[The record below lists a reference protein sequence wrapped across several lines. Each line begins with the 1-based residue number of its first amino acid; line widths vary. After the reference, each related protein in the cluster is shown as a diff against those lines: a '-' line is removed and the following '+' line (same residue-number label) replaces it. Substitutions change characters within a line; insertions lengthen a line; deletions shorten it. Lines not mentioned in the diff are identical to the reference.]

1 MIPKRIEMP
10 VQVEEIL
17 GKLREHGYEAFAV
30 GGCVRD
36 AILGRIPGD
45 WDITTS
51 AHPEEV
57 KQVFGHTIDTGLQHG
72 TVTVMRDHIGYEI
85 TTYRIDGEYEDGR
98 HPKEVVFTAEL
109 REDLRRRD
117 FTINAMAYSHETGI
131 VDIFGGAEDL
141 AARRI
146 RCVGDAG
153 ERFTEDALRIL
164 RAVRFSAQL
173 GFSIEKKTWQALCEL
188 APSLVHVSKE
198 RVQVELTKTLLS
210 DRPEFIWK
218 TEAAG
223 LAPYISKTFP
233 EVFAAWKKQKSCA
246 KQSLKEK
253 ICSKD
258 VPAADKD
265 AIKTETVAQQGH
277 MFVKHECETDM
288 AGEISAA
295 AAHLPAEKALRWS
308 YFLAPAGEGT
318 CVRVLREL
326 KMDNDTIDK
335 AKILSR
341 FAFTQMEPEE
351 SAVRHAMSAME
362 DAVFDWLLL
371 LQEVLMPERM
381 DTVEMVRSLARQ
393 IRERGDCIRLKTLAV
408 TGKDLIQAGIQPG
421 PALGKTLHLL
431 FEKVL
436 ENPAWNEK
444 ERLLAEVEVLKQSQN
459 AKTSKA

>member
-117 FTINAMAYSHETGI
+117 FTINAMAYSHETGL
-131 VDIFGGAEDL
+131 VDIFGGTEDL

-173 GFSIEKKTWQALCEL
+173 GFSIEEMTWQALCEL

-210 DRPEFIWK
+210 DRPEYIWK

-233 EVFAAWKKQKSCA
+233 EVFAAWKDRKR
-246 KQSLKEK
+246 
-253 ICSKD
+253 
-258 VPAADKD
+258 
-265 AIKTETVAQQGH
+265 
-277 MFVKHECETDM
+277 
-288 AGEISAA
+288 ISGA
-295 AAHLPAEKALRWS
+295 AAHLPAEKALRWA
-308 YFLAPAGEGT
+308 YFLAPAGEES

-341 FAFTQMEPEE
+341 FAFTQIEPEE
-351 SAVRHAMSAME
+351 VSVRRAMSAME
-362 DAVFDWLLL
+362 DMVFDWLLL

-381 DTVEMVRSLARQ
+381 DAVEMVRSLAKQ

-459 AKTSKA
+459 AGTSKA

>member
-51 AHPEEV
+51 AYPEEV

-131 VDIFGGAEDL
+131 VDIFGGTEDL

-173 GFSIEKKTWQALCEL
+173 GFSIEEMTWQALCGL

-210 DRPEFIWK
+210 DRPEYIWK

-233 EVFAAWKKQKSCA
+233 EVFAAWKERKR
-246 KQSLKEK
+246 
-253 ICSKD
+253 
-258 VPAADKD
+258 
-265 AIKTETVAQQGH
+265 
-277 MFVKHECETDM
+277 
-288 AGEISAA
+288 ISGA
-295 AAHLPAEKALRWS
+295 AAHLPAEKALRWA
-308 YFLAPAGEGT
+308 YFLAPAGEES

-341 FAFTQMEPEE
+341 FAFTQIEPEE
-351 SAVRHAMSAME
+351 VSVRRAMSAME
-362 DAVFDWLLL
+362 DMVFDWLLL
-371 LQEVLMPERM
+371 LQEVLMLERM
-381 DTVEMVRSLARQ
+381 DAVEMVRSLAEQ

-444 ERLLAEVEVLKQSQN
+444 DRLLAEVEVLKQSQN
-459 AKTSKA
+459 AEISKA

>member
-131 VDIFGGAEDL
+131 VDIFGGTEDL

-146 RCVGDAG
+146 RCVGDAR

-173 GFSIEKKTWQALCEL
+173 EFSIEEMTWQALCEL

-210 DRPEFIWK
+210 DRPEYIWK

-233 EVFAAWKKQKSCA
+233 EVFAAWKERKR
-246 KQSLKEK
+246 
-253 ICSKD
+253 
-258 VPAADKD
+258 
-265 AIKTETVAQQGH
+265 
-277 MFVKHECETDM
+277 
-288 AGEISAA
+288 ISGA
-295 AAHLPAEKALRWS
+295 AAHLPAEKALRWA
-308 YFLAPAGEGT
+308 YFLAPAGEES

-341 FAFTQMEPEE
+341 FAFTQIEPEE
-351 SAVRHAMSAME
+351 VSVRRAMSAME
-362 DAVFDWLLL
+362 DMVFDWLLL

-381 DTVEMVRSLARQ
+381 DTVEMVRSLAKQ
-393 IRERGDCIRLKTLAV
+393 IRERSDCIRLKTLAV

-444 ERLLAEVEVLKQSQN
+444 DRLLTEVEVLKQSQN
-459 AKTSKA
+459 AEISKA

>member
-131 VDIFGGAEDL
+131 VDIFGGIEDL

-173 GFSIEKKTWQALCEL
+173 GFSIEEMTWQALCEL

-210 DRPEFIWK
+210 DRPEYIWK

-233 EVFAAWKKQKSCA
+233 EVFAAWKDRKR
-246 KQSLKEK
+246 
-253 ICSKD
+253 
-258 VPAADKD
+258 
-265 AIKTETVAQQGH
+265 
-277 MFVKHECETDM
+277 
-288 AGEISAA
+288 ISGA
-295 AAHLPAEKALRWS
+295 AAHLPAEKALRWA
-308 YFLAPAGEGT
+308 YFLAPAGEKS

-341 FAFTQMEPEE
+341 FAFTQIEPEE
-351 SAVRHAMSAME
+351 VSVRRAMSAME
-362 DAVFDWLLL
+362 DMVFDWLLL

-381 DTVEMVRSLARQ
+381 DAVEMVRSLAKQ

-444 ERLLAEVEVLKQSQN
+444 DRLLTEVEVLKQSQN
-459 AKTSKA
+459 AEISKA

>member
-131 VDIFGGAEDL
+131 VDIFGGTEDL

-173 GFSIEKKTWQALCEL
+173 GFSIEEMTWQALCEL

-210 DRPEFIWK
+210 DRPEYTWK

-233 EVFAAWKKQKSCA
+233 EVFAAWKERKR
-246 KQSLKEK
+246 
-253 ICSKD
+253 
-258 VPAADKD
+258 
-265 AIKTETVAQQGH
+265 
-277 MFVKHECETDM
+277 
-288 AGEISAA
+288 ISGA
-295 AAHLPAEKALRWS
+295 AAHLPAEKALRWA
-308 YFLAPAGEGT
+308 YFLAPAGEES

-341 FAFTQMEPEE
+341 FAFTQIEPEE
-351 SAVRHAMSAME
+351 VSVRRAMSAME
-362 DAVFDWLLL
+362 DMVFDWLLL

-381 DTVEMVRSLARQ
+381 DAVEMVRSLAKQ
-393 IRERGDCIRLKTLAV
+393 IRERSDCIRLKTLAV

-444 ERLLAEVEVLKQSQN
+444 DRLLTEVEVLKQSQN
-459 AKTSKA
+459 AEISKA

>member
-1 MIPKRIEMP
+1 MP

-131 VDIFGGAEDL
+131 VDIFGGTEDL

-173 GFSIEKKTWQALCEL
+173 GFSIEEMTWQALCEL

-210 DRPEFIWK
+210 DRPEYIWK

-233 EVFAAWKKQKSCA
+233 EVFAAWKERKC
-246 KQSLKEK
+246 
-253 ICSKD
+253 
-258 VPAADKD
+258 
-265 AIKTETVAQQGH
+265 
-277 MFVKHECETDM
+277 
-288 AGEISAA
+288 ISGA
-295 AAHLPAEKALRWS
+295 AAHLPAEKALRWA
-308 YFLAPAGEGT
+308 YFLAPAGEES

-341 FAFTQMEPEE
+341 FAFTQIEPEE
-351 SAVRHAMSAME
+351 VSVRRAMSAME
-362 DAVFDWLLL
+362 DMVFDWLLL

-381 DTVEMVRSLARQ
+381 DAVEMVRSLAKQ
-393 IRERGDCIRLKTLAV
+393 IRERSDCIRLKTLAV

-444 ERLLAEVEVLKQSQN
+444 DRLLTEVEVLKQSQN
-459 AKTSKA
+459 AEISKA

>member
-131 VDIFGGAEDL
+131 VDIFGGTEDL

-173 GFSIEKKTWQALCEL
+173 GFSIEEMTWQALCGL

-210 DRPEFIWK
+210 DRPEYIWK

-233 EVFAAWKKQKSCA
+233 EVFAAWKERKR
-246 KQSLKEK
+246 
-253 ICSKD
+253 
-258 VPAADKD
+258 
-265 AIKTETVAQQGH
+265 
-277 MFVKHECETDM
+277 
-288 AGEISAA
+288 ISGA
-295 AAHLPAEKALRWS
+295 AAHLPAEKALRWA
-308 YFLAPAGEGT
+308 YFLAPAGEES

-341 FAFTQMEPEE
+341 FAFTQIEPEE
-351 SAVRHAMSAME
+351 VSVRRAMSAME
-362 DAVFDWLLL
+362 DMVFDWLLL

-381 DTVEMVRSLARQ
+381 DAVKMVRSLAKQ
-393 IRERGDCIRLKTLAV
+393 IRERSDCIRLKTLAV

-444 ERLLAEVEVLKQSQN
+444 DRLLTEVEVLKQSQN
-459 AKTSKA
+459 AEISKA

>member
-1 MIPKRIEMP
+1 MIPKRLEMP

-131 VDIFGGAEDL
+131 VDIFGGTEDL

-173 GFSIEKKTWQALCEL
+173 GFSIEEMTWQALCEL

-210 DRPEFIWK
+210 DRPEYIWK

-233 EVFAAWKKQKSCA
+233 EVFAAWKERKR
-246 KQSLKEK
+246 
-253 ICSKD
+253 
-258 VPAADKD
+258 
-265 AIKTETVAQQGH
+265 
-277 MFVKHECETDM
+277 
-288 AGEISAA
+288 ISGA
-295 AAHLPAEKALRWS
+295 AAHLPAEKALRWA
-308 YFLAPAGEGT
+308 YFLAPAGEES

-341 FAFTQMEPEE
+341 FAFTRIEPEE
-351 SAVRHAMSAME
+351 VSVRRAMSAME
-362 DAVFDWLLL
+362 DMVFDWLLL

-381 DTVEMVRSLARQ
+381 DAVEMVRSLAKQ
-393 IRERGDCIRLKTLAV
+393 IRERSDCIRLKTLAV

-444 ERLLAEVEVLKQSQN
+444 DRLLTEVEVLKQSQN
-459 AKTSKA
+459 AEISKA

>member
-131 VDIFGGAEDL
+131 VDIFGGTEDL

-173 GFSIEKKTWQALCEL
+173 GFSIEEMTWQALCEL

-210 DRPEFIWK
+210 DRPEYIWK

-233 EVFAAWKKQKSCA
+233 EVFAAWKERKR
-246 KQSLKEK
+246 
-253 ICSKD
+253 
-258 VPAADKD
+258 
-265 AIKTETVAQQGH
+265 
-277 MFVKHECETDM
+277 
-288 AGEISAA
+288 ISGA
-295 AAHLPAEKALRWS
+295 AAHLPAEKALRWA
-308 YFLAPAGEGT
+308 YFLAPAGEES

-341 FAFTQMEPEE
+341 FAFTQIEPEE
-351 SAVRHAMSAME
+351 VSVRRAMSAME
-362 DAVFDWLLL
+362 DMVFDWLLL

-381 DTVEMVRSLARQ
+381 DAVEMVRSLAKQ
-393 IRERGDCIRLKTLAV
+393 IRERSDCIRLKTLAV

-444 ERLLAEVEVLKQSQN
+444 ARLLTEVEVLKQSQN
-459 AKTSKA
+459 AEISNA

>member
-1 MIPKRIEMP
+1 MP

-173 GFSIEKKTWQALCEL
+173 GFSIEEMTWQALCEL

-210 DRPEFIWK
+210 DRPEYIWE

-233 EVFAAWKKQKSCA
+233 EVFAAWKERKR
-246 KQSLKEK
+246 
-253 ICSKD
+253 
-258 VPAADKD
+258 
-265 AIKTETVAQQGH
+265 
-277 MFVKHECETDM
+277 
-288 AGEISAA
+288 ISGA
-295 AAHLPAEKALRWS
+295 AAHLPAEKALRWA
-308 YFLAPAGEGT
+308 YFLAPAGEES

-341 FAFTQMEPEE
+341 FAFTQIEPEE
-351 SAVRHAMSAME
+351 VSVRRAMSAME
-362 DAVFDWLLL
+362 DMVFDWLLL

-381 DTVEMVRSLARQ
+381 DAVEMVRSLAKQ

-444 ERLLAEVEVLKQSQN
+444 DRLLAEVEVLKQSQN
-459 AKTSKA
+459 AEISKA

>member
-131 VDIFGGAEDL
+131 VDIFGGTEDL

-173 GFSIEKKTWQALCEL
+173 GFSIEEMTWQALCEL

-210 DRPEFIWK
+210 DRPEYIWK

-233 EVFAAWKKQKSCA
+233 EIFAAWKERKR
-246 KQSLKEK
+246 
-253 ICSKD
+253 
-258 VPAADKD
+258 
-265 AIKTETVAQQGH
+265 
-277 MFVKHECETDM
+277 
-288 AGEISAA
+288 ISGA
-295 AAHLPAEKALRWS
+295 AAHLPAEKALRWA
-308 YFLAPAGEGT
+308 YFLAPAGEES

-341 FAFTQMEPEE
+341 FAFTQIEPEE
-351 SAVRHAMSAME
+351 VSVRRAMSAME
-362 DAVFDWLLL
+362 DMVFDWLLL

-381 DTVEMVRSLARQ
+381 DTVEMVRSLAKQ
-393 IRERGDCIRLKTLAV
+393 IRERSDCIRLKTLAV

-444 ERLLAEVEVLKQSQN
+444 DRLLTEVEVLKQSQN
-459 AKTSKA
+459 AEISKA

>member
-109 REDLRRRD
+109 CEDLRRRD

-131 VDIFGGAEDL
+131 VDIFGGTEDL

-173 GFSIEKKTWQALCEL
+173 GFSIEEMTWQALCEL

-210 DRPEFIWK
+210 DRPEYIWK

-233 EVFAAWKKQKSCA
+233 EVFAAWKERKR
-246 KQSLKEK
+246 
-253 ICSKD
+253 
-258 VPAADKD
+258 
-265 AIKTETVAQQGH
+265 
-277 MFVKHECETDM
+277 
-288 AGEISAA
+288 ISGA
-295 AAHLPAEKALRWS
+295 AAHLPAEKALRWAC
-308 YFLAPAGEGT
+308 FLAPAGEES

-341 FAFTQMEPEE
+341 FAFTQIEPEE
-351 SAVRHAMSAME
+351 VSVRRAMSAME
-362 DAVFDWLLL
+362 DMVFDWLLL

-381 DTVEMVRSLARQ
+381 DAVEMVRSLAKQ
-393 IRERGDCIRLKTLAV
+393 IRERSDCIRLKTLAV

-444 ERLLAEVEVLKQSQN
+444 DRLLTEVEVLKQSQN
-459 AKTSKA
+459 AEISKA

>member
-1 MIPKRIEMP
+1 MP

-36 AILGRIPGD
+36 AILGRVPGD

-98 HPKEVVFTAEL
+98 HPKEVVFTREL

-131 VDIFGGAEDL
+131 VDIFGGAGDL

-146 RCVGDAG
+146 RCVGEAK

-173 GFSIEKKTWQALCEL
+173 GFSIEKMTWEALCEL

-198 RVQVELTKTLLS
+198 RIQVELTKTLLS

-233 EVFAAWKKQKSCA
+233 EVFAAWNERGCFLEEA
-246 KQSLKEK
+246 AETFAENLADTEK
-253 ICSKD
+253 NC
-258 VPAADKD
+258 
-265 AIKTETVAQQGH
+265 QN
-277 MFVKHECETDM
+277 
-288 AGEISAA
+288 AGENESLRNSRNNAISRISAVA
-295 AAHLPAEKALRWS
+295 EHLPAKKALRWA
-308 YFLAPAGEGT
+308 YFLAPAGEKVCT
-318 CVRVLREL
+318 RVLKEL

-341 FAFTQMEPEE
+341 FAFSEIEPEE
-351 SAVRHAMSAME
+351 VSVRRAMSAME
-362 DAVFDWLLL
+362 DTVFDWLLL
-371 LQEVLMPERM
+371 LKEVLTPDHA
-381 DTVEMVRSLARQ
+381 DTVEKVRALAET
-393 IRERGDCIRLKTLAV
+393 IRERGDCIRLKHLAV

-421 PALGKTLHLL
+421 PALGQTLHQL
-431 FEKVL
+431 FETVL
-436 ENPAWNEK
+436 EHPEWNEK
-444 ERLLAEVEVLKQSQN
+444 ERLLAEM
-459 AKTSKA
+459 KTLD

>member
-131 VDIFGGAEDL
+131 VDIFGGTEDL

-173 GFSIEKKTWQALCEL
+173 GFSIEEMTWQALCGL

-210 DRPEFIWK
+210 DRPEYIWK

-233 EVFAAWKKQKSCA
+233 EVFAAWKERKR
-246 KQSLKEK
+246 
-253 ICSKD
+253 
-258 VPAADKD
+258 
-265 AIKTETVAQQGH
+265 
-277 MFVKHECETDM
+277 
-288 AGEISAA
+288 ISGA
-295 AAHLPAEKALRWS
+295 AAHLPAEKALRWA
-308 YFLAPAGEGT
+308 YFLAPAGEES

-341 FAFTQMEPEE
+341 FAFTQIEPEE
-351 SAVRHAMSAME
+351 VSVRRAMSAME
-362 DAVFDWLLL
+362 DMVFDWLLL
-371 LQEVLMPERM
+371 LQEVLMPDRM
-381 DTVEMVRSLARQ
+381 DAVEMVRSLAKQ
-393 IRERGDCIRLKTLAV
+393 IRERSDCIRLKTLAV

-444 ERLLAEVEVLKQSQN
+444 DRLLTEVEVLKQSQN
-459 AKTSKA
+459 AEISKA

>member
-131 VDIFGGAEDL
+131 VDIFGGTEDL

-173 GFSIEKKTWQALCEL
+173 GFSIEEMTWQALCEL

-210 DRPEFIWK
+210 DRPEYTWK

-233 EVFAAWKKQKSCA
+233 EVFAAWKDRKR
-246 KQSLKEK
+246 
-253 ICSKD
+253 
-258 VPAADKD
+258 
-265 AIKTETVAQQGH
+265 
-277 MFVKHECETDM
+277 
-288 AGEISAA
+288 ISGA

-341 FAFTQMEPEE
+341 FAFTQIEPEE
-351 SAVRHAMSAME
+351 VSVRRAMSAME
-362 DAVFDWLLL
+362 DMVFDWLLL

-381 DTVEMVRSLARQ
+381 DAVEMVRSLAKQ

-444 ERLLAEVEVLKQSQN
+444 DRLLTEVEVLKQSQN
-459 AKTSKA
+459 AEISKA

>member
-131 VDIFGGAEDL
+131 VDIFGGTEDL

-173 GFSIEKKTWQALCEL
+173 GFSIEEMTWQALCEL

-210 DRPEFIWK
+210 DRPEYTWK

-233 EVFAAWKKQKSCA
+233 EVFAAWKERKR
-246 KQSLKEK
+246 
-253 ICSKD
+253 
-258 VPAADKD
+258 
-265 AIKTETVAQQGH
+265 
-277 MFVKHECETDM
+277 
-288 AGEISAA
+288 ISGA
-295 AAHLPAEKALRWS
+295 AAHLPAEKALRWA
-308 YFLAPAGEGT
+308 YFLAPAGEES

-341 FAFTQMEPEE
+341 FAFTQIEPEE
-351 SAVRHAMSAME
+351 VSVRRAMSAME
-362 DAVFDWLLL
+362 DMVFDWLLL

-381 DTVEMVRSLARQ
+381 DAVEMVRSLAKQ

-444 ERLLAEVEVLKQSQN
+444 DRLLTEVEVLKQSQN
-459 AKTSKA
+459 AEISKA

>member
-131 VDIFGGAEDL
+131 VDIFGGTEDL

-173 GFSIEKKTWQALCEL
+173 GFSIEEMTWQALCEL

-198 RVQVELTKTLLS
+198 RVLVELTKTLLS
-210 DRPEFIWK
+210 DRPEYIWK

-233 EVFAAWKKQKSCA
+233 EVFAAWKERKC
-246 KQSLKEK
+246 
-253 ICSKD
+253 
-258 VPAADKD
+258 
-265 AIKTETVAQQGH
+265 
-277 MFVKHECETDM
+277 
-288 AGEISAA
+288 ISGA
-295 AAHLPAEKALRWS
+295 AAHLPAEKALRWA
-308 YFLAPAGEGT
+308 YFLAPAGEES

-351 SAVRHAMSAME
+351 GVVRHAMSAME
-362 DAVFDWLLL
+362 DTVFDWLLL

-381 DTVEMVRSLARQ
+381 DAVEMVRSLAKQ

-444 ERLLAEVEVLKQSQN
+444 DRLLTEVEVLKQSQN
-459 AKTSKA
+459 AEISKA

>member
-1 MIPKRIEMP
+1 MP

-131 VDIFGGAEDL
+131 VDIFGGTEDL

-173 GFSIEKKTWQALCEL
+173 GFSIEEMTWQALCEL

-210 DRPEFIWK
+210 DRPEYIWK

-233 EVFAAWKKQKSCA
+233 EVFAAWKERKR
-246 KQSLKEK
+246 
-253 ICSKD
+253 
-258 VPAADKD
+258 
-265 AIKTETVAQQGH
+265 
-277 MFVKHECETDM
+277 
-288 AGEISAA
+288 ISGA
-295 AAHLPAEKALRWS
+295 AAHLPAEKALRWA
-308 YFLAPAGEGT
+308 YFLAPAGEES

-341 FAFTQMEPEE
+341 FAFTQIEPEE
-351 SAVRHAMSAME
+351 VSVRRAMSAME
-362 DAVFDWLLL
+362 DMVFDWLLL

-381 DTVEMVRSLARQ
+381 DAVEMVRSLAKQ

-444 ERLLAEVEVLKQSQN
+444 DRLLTEVEVLKQSQN
-459 AKTSKA
+459 AEISKA

>member
-1 MIPKRIEMP
+1 MP

-57 KQVFGHTIDTGLQHG
+57 KLVFGHTIDTGLQHG

-131 VDIFGGAEDL
+131 VDIFGGIEDL

-173 GFSIEKKTWQALCEL
+173 GFSIEEMTWQALCEL

-210 DRPEFIWK
+210 DRPEYIWK

-233 EVFAAWKKQKSCA
+233 EVFAAWKERKR
-246 KQSLKEK
+246 
-253 ICSKD
+253 
-258 VPAADKD
+258 
-265 AIKTETVAQQGH
+265 
-277 MFVKHECETDM
+277 
-288 AGEISAA
+288 ISGA

-308 YFLAPAGEGT
+308 YFLAPAGEET

-362 DAVFDWLLL
+362 DTVFDWLLL

-381 DTVEMVRSLARQ
+381 DAVEMVRSLARQ

>member
-1 MIPKRIEMP
+1 MP

-117 FTINAMAYSHETGI
+117 FTINAMAYSHETGL
-131 VDIFGGAEDL
+131 VDIFGGTEDL

-173 GFSIEKKTWQALCEL
+173 GFSIEEMTWQALCEL

-210 DRPEFIWK
+210 DRPEYIWK

-233 EVFAAWKKQKSCA
+233 EVFAAWKDRKR
-246 KQSLKEK
+246 
-253 ICSKD
+253 
-258 VPAADKD
+258 
-265 AIKTETVAQQGH
+265 
-277 MFVKHECETDM
+277 
-288 AGEISAA
+288 ISGA
-295 AAHLPAEKALRWS
+295 AAHLPAEKALRWA
-308 YFLAPAGEGT
+308 YFLAPAGEES

-341 FAFTQMEPEE
+341 FAFTQIEPEE
-351 SAVRHAMSAME
+351 VSVRRAMSAME
-362 DAVFDWLLL
+362 DMVFDWLLL

-381 DTVEMVRSLARQ
+381 DAVEMVRSLAKQ

-459 AKTSKA
+459 AEISKA

>member
-131 VDIFGGAEDL
+131 VDIFGGTEDL

-173 GFSIEKKTWQALCEL
+173 GFSIEEMTWQALCEL

-210 DRPEFIWK
+210 DRPEYTWK

-233 EVFAAWKKQKSCA
+233 EVFAAWKERKC
-246 KQSLKEK
+246 
-253 ICSKD
+253 
-258 VPAADKD
+258 
-265 AIKTETVAQQGH
+265 
-277 MFVKHECETDM
+277 
-288 AGEISAA
+288 ISGA
-295 AAHLPAEKALRWS
+295 AAHLPAEKALRWA
-308 YFLAPAGEGT
+308 YFLAPAGEES

-341 FAFTQMEPEE
+341 FAFTQIEPEE
-351 SAVRHAMSAME
+351 VSVRRAMSAME
-362 DAVFDWLLL
+362 DMVFDWLLL

-381 DTVEMVRSLARQ
+381 DAVEMVRSLAKQ

-444 ERLLAEVEVLKQSQN
+444 DRLLTEVEVLKQSQN
-459 AKTSKA
+459 AEISKA

>member
-1 MIPKRIEMP
+1 MP

-131 VDIFGGAEDL
+131 VDIFGGTEDL

-173 GFSIEKKTWQALCEL
+173 GFSIEEMTWQALCEL

-210 DRPEFIWK
+210 DRPEYTWK

-233 EVFAAWKKQKSCA
+233 EVFAAWKDRKR
-246 KQSLKEK
+246 
-253 ICSKD
+253 
-258 VPAADKD
+258 
-265 AIKTETVAQQGH
+265 
-277 MFVKHECETDM
+277 
-288 AGEISAA
+288 ISGA
-295 AAHLPAEKALRWS
+295 AAHLPAEKALRWA
-308 YFLAPAGEGT
+308 YFLAPAGEES

-341 FAFTQMEPEE
+341 FAFTQIEPEE
-351 SAVRHAMSAME
+351 VSVRRAMSAME
-362 DAVFDWLLL
+362 DMVFDWLLL

-381 DTVEMVRSLARQ
+381 DAVEMVRSLAKQ

-444 ERLLAEVEVLKQSQN
+444 DRLLTEVEVLKQSQN
-459 AKTSKA
+459 AETSKA

>member
-1 MIPKRIEMP
+1 MP

-51 AHPEEV
+51 ARPEEV
-57 KQVFGHTIDTGLQHG
+57 KQVLGHTIDTGLQHG

-131 VDIFGGAEDL
+131 VDIFGGTEDL

-173 GFSIEKKTWQALCEL
+173 GFSIEEMTWQALCEL

-233 EVFAAWKKQKSCA
+233 EVFAAWKERKR
-246 KQSLKEK
+246 
-253 ICSKD
+253 
-258 VPAADKD
+258 
-265 AIKTETVAQQGH
+265 
-277 MFVKHECETDM
+277 
-288 AGEISAA
+288 ISGA
-295 AAHLPAEKALRWS
+295 AAHLPAEKALRWA
-308 YFLAPAGEGT
+308 YFLAPAGEES

-341 FAFTQMEPEE
+341 FAFTQIEPEE
-351 SAVRHAMSAME
+351 VSVRRAMSAME
-362 DAVFDWLLL
+362 DMVFDWLLL

-381 DTVEMVRSLARQ
+381 DAVEMVRSLAKQ
-393 IRERGDCIRLKTLAV
+393 IRERSDCIRLKTLAV

-436 ENPAWNEK
+436 ENPAWNERD
-444 ERLLAEVEVLKQSQN
+444 RLLTEVEVLKQSQN
-459 AKTSKA
+459 AEISKA

>member
-131 VDIFGGAEDL
+131 VDIFGGTEDL

-173 GFSIEKKTWQALCEL
+173 GFSIEDMTWQALCEQ

-210 DRPEFIWK
+210 DRPEYIWK

-233 EVFAAWKKQKSCA
+233 EVFAAWKERKR
-246 KQSLKEK
+246 
-253 ICSKD
+253 
-258 VPAADKD
+258 
-265 AIKTETVAQQGH
+265 
-277 MFVKHECETDM
+277 
-288 AGEISAA
+288 ISGA
-295 AAHLPAEKALRWS
+295 AAHLPAEKALRWA
-308 YFLAPAGEGT
+308 YFLAPAGEES

-341 FAFTQMEPEE
+341 FAFTQIEPEE
-351 SAVRHAMSAME
+351 VSVRRAMSAME
-362 DAVFDWLLL
+362 DMVFDWLLL

-381 DTVEMVRSLARQ
+381 DAVEMVRSLAKQ

-444 ERLLAEVEVLKQSQN
+444 DRLLTEVEVLKQSQN
-459 AKTSKA
+459 AEISKA

>member
-1 MIPKRIEMP
+1 MP

-131 VDIFGGAEDL
+131 VDIFGGTEDL

-173 GFSIEKKTWQALCEL
+173 GFSIEDMTWQALCEL

-210 DRPEFIWK
+210 DRPEYIWK

-233 EVFAAWKKQKSCA
+233 EVFAAWKERKR
-246 KQSLKEK
+246 
-253 ICSKD
+253 
-258 VPAADKD
+258 
-265 AIKTETVAQQGH
+265 
-277 MFVKHECETDM
+277 
-288 AGEISAA
+288 ISGA
-295 AAHLPAEKALRWS
+295 AAHLPAEKALRWA
-308 YFLAPAGEGT
+308 YFLAPAGEES

-341 FAFTQMEPEE
+341 FAFTQIEPEE
-351 SAVRHAMSAME
+351 VSVRRAMSAME
-362 DAVFDWLLL
+362 DMVFDWLLL

-381 DTVEMVRSLARQ
+381 DAVEMVRSLAKQ
-393 IRERGDCIRLKTLAV
+393 IRERSDCIRLKTLAV

-444 ERLLAEVEVLKQSQN
+444 DRLLTEVEVLKQSQN
-459 AKTSKA
+459 AEISKA

>member
-131 VDIFGGAEDL
+131 VDIFGGTEDL

-173 GFSIEKKTWQALCEL
+173 GFSIEEMTWQALCEL

-210 DRPEFIWK
+210 DRPEYIWK

-233 EVFAAWKKQKSCA
+233 EVFAAWKDRKR
-246 KQSLKEK
+246 
-253 ICSKD
+253 
-258 VPAADKD
+258 
-265 AIKTETVAQQGH
+265 
-277 MFVKHECETDM
+277 
-288 AGEISAA
+288 ISGA
-295 AAHLPAEKALRWS
+295 AAHLPAEKALRWA
-308 YFLAPAGEGT
+308 YFLAPAGEES

-341 FAFTQMEPEE
+341 FAFTQIEPEE
-351 SAVRHAMSAME
+351 VSVRRAMSAME
-362 DAVFDWLLL
+362 DMVFDWLLL

-381 DTVEMVRSLARQ
+381 DAVEMVRSLAKQ

-444 ERLLAEVEVLKQSQN
+444 DRLLAEVEVLKQSQN
-459 AKTSKA
+459 AEISKA

>member
-1 MIPKRIEMP
+1 M
-10 VQVEEIL
+10 
-17 GKLREHGYEAFAV
+17 
-30 GGCVRD
+30 
-36 AILGRIPGD
+36 
-45 WDITTS
+45 
-51 AHPEEV
+51 
-57 KQVFGHTIDTGLQHG
+57 
-72 TVTVMRDHIGYEI
+72 
-85 TTYRIDGEYEDGR
+85 
-98 HPKEVVFTAEL
+98 
-109 REDLRRRD
+109 
-117 FTINAMAYSHETGI
+117 
-131 VDIFGGAEDL
+131 
-141 AARRI
+141 
-146 RCVGDAG
+146 
-153 ERFTEDALRIL
+153 
-164 RAVRFSAQL
+164 
-173 GFSIEKKTWQALCEL
+173 
-188 APSLVHVSKE
+188 SKE

-233 EVFAAWKKQKSCA
+233 EVFAAWKKRKSCA
-246 KQSLKEK
+246 KQRLEEK
-253 ICSKD
+253 VCSND

-265 AIKTETVAQQGH
+265 AIKTETAARQGH

-341 FAFTQMEPEE
+341 FAFMQMEPEE
-351 SAVRHAMSAME
+351 SAIRHAMSAME
-362 DAVFDWLLL
+362 DTVFDWLLL

-381 DTVEMVRSLARQ
+381 DAVEMVRSLARQ

>member
-1 MIPKRIEMP
+1 M
-10 VQVEEIL
+10 
-17 GKLREHGYEAFAV
+17 
-30 GGCVRD
+30 
-36 AILGRIPGD
+36 
-45 WDITTS
+45 
-51 AHPEEV
+51 
-57 KQVFGHTIDTGLQHG
+57 
-72 TVTVMRDHIGYEI
+72 
-85 TTYRIDGEYEDGR
+85 
-98 HPKEVVFTAEL
+98 
-109 REDLRRRD
+109 
-117 FTINAMAYSHETGI
+117 INAMAYSHETGI

-246 KQSLKEK
+246 KQRLEEK
-253 ICSKD
+253 VYSKD

-265 AIKTETVAQQGH
+265 AIKTETAAQQGH

-308 YFLAPAGEGT
+308 YFLAPAGEET

-341 FAFTQMEPEE
+341 FAFMQMEPEE

-362 DAVFDWLLL
+362 DTVFDWLLL

-381 DTVEMVRSLARQ
+381 DAVEMVRSLARQ
-393 IRERGDCIRLKTLAV
+393 IRERGDCIRLKTLSV

-459 AKTSKA
+459 AGTSKA

>member
-1 MIPKRIEMP
+1 MP

-131 VDIFGGAEDL
+131 VDIFGGTEDL

-173 GFSIEKKTWQALCEL
+173 GFSIEEMTWQALCEL

-210 DRPEFIWK
+210 DRPEYIWK

-233 EVFAAWKKQKSCA
+233 EVFAAWKERKR
-246 KQSLKEK
+246 
-253 ICSKD
+253 
-258 VPAADKD
+258 
-265 AIKTETVAQQGH
+265 
-277 MFVKHECETDM
+277 
-288 AGEISAA
+288 ISGA
-295 AAHLPAEKALRWS
+295 AAHLPAEKALRWA
-308 YFLAPAGEGT
+308 YFLAPAGEES

-341 FAFTQMEPEE
+341 FAFTQIEPEE
-351 SAVRHAMSAME
+351 VSVRRAMSAME
-362 DAVFDWLLL
+362 DMVFDWLLL

-381 DTVEMVRSLARQ
+381 DAVEMVRSLAKQ
-393 IRERGDCIRLKTLAV
+393 IRERSDCIRLKTLAV

-444 ERLLAEVEVLKQSQN
+444 DRLLTEVEVLKQSQN
-459 AKTSKA
+459 AEISKA

>member
-131 VDIFGGAEDL
+131 VDIFGGTEDL

-173 GFSIEKKTWQALCEL
+173 GFSIEEMTWQALCEL

-210 DRPEFIWK
+210 DRPEYIWK

-233 EVFAAWKKQKSCA
+233 EVFAAWKERKR
-246 KQSLKEK
+246 
-253 ICSKD
+253 
-258 VPAADKD
+258 
-265 AIKTETVAQQGH
+265 
-277 MFVKHECETDM
+277 
-288 AGEISAA
+288 ISGA
-295 AAHLPAEKALRWS
+295 AAHLPAEKALRWA
-308 YFLAPAGEGT
+308 YFLAPAGEES

-351 SAVRHAMSAME
+351 GAVRHAMSAME
-362 DAVFDWLLL
+362 DTVFDWLLL

-381 DTVEMVRSLARQ
+381 DAVEMLRSLAKQ

-444 ERLLAEVEVLKQSQN
+444 DRLLTEVEVLKQSQN
-459 AKTSKA
+459 AEISKA

>member
-131 VDIFGGAEDL
+131 VDIFGGTEDL

-173 GFSIEKKTWQALCEL
+173 GFSIEDMTWQALCEL

-210 DRPEFIWK
+210 DRPEYIWK

-233 EVFAAWKKQKSCA
+233 EVFAAWKDRKR
-246 KQSLKEK
+246 
-253 ICSKD
+253 
-258 VPAADKD
+258 
-265 AIKTETVAQQGH
+265 
-277 MFVKHECETDM
+277 
-288 AGEISAA
+288 ISGA
-295 AAHLPAEKALRWS
+295 AAHLPAEKALRWA
-308 YFLAPAGEGT
+308 YFLAPAGEES

-341 FAFTQMEPEE
+341 FAFTQIEPEE
-351 SAVRHAMSAME
+351 VSVRRAMSAME
-362 DAVFDWLLL
+362 DMVFDWLLL

-381 DTVEMVRSLARQ
+381 DAVEMVRSLAKQ

-444 ERLLAEVEVLKQSQN
+444 DRLLAEVEVLKQSQN
-459 AKTSKA
+459 AEISKA